1 MRPLPTCQ
9 MRYLFPRTRIGVLEA
24 LRGINMAHQ
33 AHKGLPEPGDFR
45 PGSWRDVVGLLMAF
59 NRVGPDSRH
68 DAAGD
73 VVA

>member
-1 MRPLPTCQ
+1 MRRLARVPKGYSSTVVSSKLSGDQ
-9 MRYLFPRTRIGVLEA
+9 
-24 LRGINMAHQ
+24 MAHQ
-33 AHKGLPEPGDFR
+33 ARKGLPEPGDFR
-45 PGSWRDVVGLLMAF
+45 AGSWRDVVGLLMAF